1 MRAAD
6 LRSSPANPRR
16 WALPEVDRSRTET
29 VARAAI
35 FIALGVTA
43 GVAASI
49 NALSLAIGAIALAAV
64 LIFAWRDRPL
74 RVFYAAL
81 VGLLIGY
88 AFLGRGL
95 AHVGVPPIYV
105 GEVVLALGVIAT
117 AISVRSLKGGPIRW
131 MIVIFMAWGA
141 LQTIPY
147 VSTFGIDAFRDAV
160 SWGYAIFAL
169 MISLL
174 ITGKHFDRI
183 LGIYRTVIP
192 FYLLWVPALLLFSRS
207 AVAES
212 TGEDFAI
219 LGAKPGD
226 MGVFLAGIAAFALL
240 GLYSS
245 NPKPRVPEWVMWLL
259 WLPAAAT
266 VAIYNRGGLL
276 AILTTG
282 AVVLF
287 LRLPQRW
294 LAPVFS
300 SLLIA
305 VVLIWV
311 NPTMDV
317 GQGRTLSVAQ
327 FVDNITSIVSEGDS
341 SALEGTKEFRL
352 AWWGKIIDY
361 TVDGP
366 YFWTGKGFGVNLAD
380 DDGFQVYADHSLR
393 APHNGHIEILARAG
407 VPGFVLWI
415 LLNATIGISLLVAA
429 NRARILGRTK
439 WVAIH
444 GWLFV
449 AWAAALVNA
458 SFDPYLQGPHG
469 GIPFWVMIG
478 LAIVAIEAST
488 QPVDELSSA
497 ADPATEARS
506 NRRFVQTRLPKPA

>member
-6 LRSSPANPRR
+6 LRSSPARPRR
-16 WALPEVDRSRTET
+16 WALPEVDPSRIET
-29 VARAAI
+29 MARVAI
-35 FIALGVTA
+35 FVALGIVAGVLGTVSPLVLVI
-43 GVAASI
+43 GVAA
-49 NALSLAIGAIALAAV
+49 LGAV
-64 LIFAWRDRPL
+64 LLFAWRGRPL
-74 RVFYAAL
+74 RVFYQAL
-81 VGLLIGY
+81 VALLIGY

-95 AHVGVPPIYV
+95 AHIGVPPLYV
-105 GEVVLALGVIAT
+105 GEMVLGLGVIAT
-117 AISVRSLKGGPIRW
+117 AMTVRELKGGPIRIL
-131 MIVIFMAWGA
+131 IVIFMAWGA

-147 VSTFGIDAFRDAV
+147 VGRYGVDAFRDAV

-183 LGIYRTVIP
+183 LGIYRAVIP
-192 FYLLWVPALLLFSRS
+192 LYLVWVPAMLLFSRS
-207 AVAES
+207 SLADAS
-212 TGEDFAI
+212 GDDYSI

-226 MGVFLAGIAAFALL
+226 MGVLLAGIAAFALL

-245 NPKPRVPEWVMWLL
+245 PPKPRVPEPIMWLL

-276 AILTTG
+276 AMAATG

-294 LAPVFS
+294 LPPIFF
-300 SLLIA
+300 SLLIG
-305 VVLIWV
+305 VVLIFV

-317 GQGRTLSVAQ
+317 GAGRTLSVSQ
-327 FVDNITSIVSEGDS
+327 FVDNITSIVSDGDS

-366 YFWTGKGFGVNLAD
+366 FFWTGKGFGINLAD
-380 DDGFQVYADHSLR
+380 DDGFQITADHSLR

-407 VPGFVLWI
+407 VPGFVMWI
-415 LLNATIGISLLVAA
+415 LLNAAIGISLLVAA
-429 NRARILGRTK
+429 NGARALGRTR
-439 WVAIH
+439 WVAIN

-449 AWAAALVNA
+449 AWAAALVNSA
-458 SFDPYLQGPHG
+458 FDPYLEGPQG
-469 GIPFWVMIG
+469 GIPFWVIVG

-488 QPVDELSSA
+488 APADETATDLERPAEPADRRSA
-497 ADPATEARS
+497 RTPLPRPA
-506 NRRFVQTRLPKPA
+506 